1 MKNSKRLVMI
11 MAVFS
16 MMVLTACG
24 NMVHGDV
31 KDKAD
36 GIQEK
41 SEADDESAVKI
52 NLSEYTD
59 TVTIDREGT
68 YILSGNLKGQVLVE
82 AEDAAVTLVLDNVDI
97 TSPSNA
103 AIYVKK
109 ADEVTITL
117 ADKSSNV
124 LTDAA
129 EYVYDDEEKEEPNAA
144 LFSKSDLT
152 INGTGSLTVNGRFN
166 NAVKTKDILTVVN
179 GEINITAVNDG
190 LSAND
195 GITIENGNITL
206 DVGDDGIHSEEDLII
221 SGGNVTV
228 ANSYE
233 GLEGKN
239 VYIEGGNIFVTAS
252 DDGIN
257 AAGGSDEQAAG
268 GRNSMGEGS
277 DTNVY
282 INGGTVLVHADG
294 DGIDSNGSIYMT
306 GGVVTVFGPTDDG
319 NGAIDYETGMTL
331 SGGTLIAAGSSQM
344 ACAPTLT
351 ENQSFIMVNING
363 SEGEEVVVTDSN
375 QTEIIRF
382 TAQKNFSNL
391 VVSTADMA
399 EGGHYYVSAAG
410 TEKECVA
417 GESQRGFG
425 HGGNMDGNFFPG
437 EKPDGDLFPEE
448 KPDGD
453 FKPGEKPDGDF
464 HPGELKPDEMGTFPG
479 VKE

>member
-1 MKNSKRLVMI
+1 MKNSRRLLMI
-11 MAVFS
+11 MAVCS
-16 MMVLTACG
+16 MMVFTACSNAVDG
-24 NMVHGDV
+24 GV
-31 KDKAD
+31 KDKTD
-36 GIQEK
+36 EIQEK
-41 SEADDESAVKI
+41 SEANDESAEEI

-59 TVTIDREGT
+59 TVTIDKEGI
-68 YILSGNLKGQVLVE
+68 YVLSGSLKGQVLVE

-109 ADEVTITL
+109 ADAVTITL
-117 ADKSSNV
+117 ADNSSNV
-124 LTDAA
+124 LTDAV
-129 EYVYDDEEKEEPNAA
+129 EYVYDDEEKEEPDAA
-144 LFSKSDLT
+144 LFSKSDLI
-152 INGTGSLTVNGRFN
+152 INGTGTLTVNGRFN
-166 NAVKTKDILTVVN
+166 NAIKTKDILTMVN

-195 GITIENGNITL
+195 GITIENGSITL
-206 DVGDDGIHSEEDLII
+206 NAGDDGIHSEEDLII
-221 SGGNVTV
+221 SGGNITV
-228 ANSYE
+228 ANSCE

-257 AAGGSDEQAAG
+257 AASESDEKEAG
-268 GRNSMGEGS
+268 EGRDSVGEGS

-306 GGVVTVFGPTDDG
+306 GGIVTVFGPTDDG

-399 EGGHYYVSAAG
+399 EGGHYYVSAAR

-417 GESQRGFG
+417 GESQRGLG
-425 HGGNMDGNFFPG
+425 PGGDMNGVFQ
-437 EKPDGDLFPEE
+437 
-448 KPDGD
+448 
-453 FKPGEKPDGDF
+453 PGEKPDGDF
-464 HPGELKPDEMGTFPG
+464 NQGEKPDGEFNPGEKPDGDFQPG
-479 VKE
+479 E